1 MFKQLRSLIK
11 GSNKAVVKNDQNLKP
26 FKATLL
32 LLFRLIKE
40 DKPVETS
47 PESIKNILFLFEGK
61 IKKRRLEEFFKVA
74 AFRALFDKYSD
85 TLIRKAYNPCFNRS
99 STKTNRQ
106 DADVPPED
114 PEYIIQ
120 KKAEYKEIVLDF

>member
-1 MFKQLRSLIK
+1 MSKVMFKQLRYLIK
-11 GSNKAVVKNDQNLKP
+11 GSNKAVVKNDYNLKP

-99 STKTNRQ
+99 STKTNR
-106 DADVPPED
+106 
-114 PEYIIQ
+114 
-120 KKAEYKEIVLDF
+120 